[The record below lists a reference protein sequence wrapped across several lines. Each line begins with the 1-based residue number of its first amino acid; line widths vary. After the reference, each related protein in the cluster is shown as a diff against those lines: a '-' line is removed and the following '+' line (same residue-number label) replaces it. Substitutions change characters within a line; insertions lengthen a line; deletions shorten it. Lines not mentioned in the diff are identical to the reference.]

1 VERKI
6 SKINIFFLMFRL
18 FPLIFII
25 LWSSAFITTKPI
37 VDYSDPFS
45 ALAFRFLLVT
55 FGFFLFSIFKKEKIL
70 VSKKNFIESIF
81 SGILFHGVYL
91 GGVFFSISKGLPT
104 GIAALIVTL
113 NPVLTNALAGP
124 LLKEKVS
131 IKQWIGV
138 IMGFLGAAIVLGFDI
153 GTTLPTIGI
162 IAVFISLLAVTSATL
177 WQKKLSN
184 NLSLPVSNMYQA
196 IGGFLFHILIV
207 LFFTEPYINF
217 SSTFII
223 AMTHQIVLVSFGAF
237 TILMYLIKHHSA
249 SKTVSLFFLIPATS
263 ALIAWIFLNETLNI
277 FDIFGFIIASVGV
290 FIATREYK

>member
-1 VERKI
+1 MIEII
-6 SKINIFFLMFRL
+6 SFKDVLPDLTISRPFSNNEFVSEKAISF
-18 FPLIFII
+18 
-25 LWSSAFITTKPI
+25 SAF
-37 VDYSDPFS
+37 S
-45 ALAFRFLLVT
+45 
-55 FGFFLFSIFKKEKIL
+55 
-70 VSKKNFIESIF
+70 
-81 SGILFHGVYL
+81 
-91 GGVFFSISKGLPT
+91 
-104 GIAALIVTL
+104 
-113 NPVLTNALAGP
+113 
-124 LLKEKVS
+124 
-131 IKQWIGV
+131 
-138 IMGFLGAAIVLGFDI
+138 
-153 GTTLPTIGI
+153 
-162 IAVFISLLAVTSATL
+162 FISLLAVTSATL

>member
-1 VERKI
+1 
-6 SKINIFFLMFRL
+6 MFRL

-45 ALAFRFLLVT
+45 DLAFRFLLVT
-55 FGFFLFSIFKKEKIL
+55 FGFFLFSIFRKEKIL

-277 FDIFGFIIASVGV
+277 FDICGFIITSIGV
-290 FIATREYK
+290 FIATRENK

>member
-1 VERKI
+1 
-6 SKINIFFLMFRL
+6 MFRL

-55 FGFFLFSIFKKEKIL
+55 FGFFLFSIFRKEKIL

-138 IMGFLGAAIVLGFDI
+138 IMGFFGAAIVLGFDI

-184 NLSLPVSNMYQA
+184 NLSLPVNNMYQA
-196 IGGFLFHILIV
+196 IGGFLFHILMV

-277 FDIFGFIIASVGV
+277 FDIFGFIIASIGV
-290 FIATREYK
+290 FVATRENK

>member
-1 VERKI
+1 
-6 SKINIFFLMFRL
+6 MFRL

-55 FGFFLFSIFKKEKIL
+55 FGFFLFSIFRKEKIL
-70 VSKKNFIESIF
+70 VSKKNSLESIF

-184 NLSLPVSNMYQA
+184 NLSLPVNNMYQA
-196 IGGFLFHILIV
+196 IGGFLFHILMV

-237 TILMYLIKHHSA
+237 TILMYLIKHNSA
-249 SKTVSLFFLIPATS
+249 SKTVSVFFLIPATS
-263 ALIAWIFLNETLNI
+263 AVIAWIFLNETLNTY
-277 FDIFGFIIASVGV
+277 DILGFVIASVGV
-290 FIATREYK
+290 FIATRENK

>member
-18 FPLIFII
+18 FPLIFIV

-55 FGFFLFSIFKKEKIL
+55 FGFFLFSIFRKEKIL

-184 NLSLPVSNMYQA
+184 NLSLPVNNMYQA

-277 FDIFGFIIASVGV
+277 FDICGFIIASIGV
-290 FIATREYK
+290 FIATRENK